1 MITKE
6 TILSQMQILNE
17 SHCVIADF
25 MFVVKEDGV
34 EISRSKGPHTVS
46 FMPDADH
53 DAIFAAV
60 NADITTREGMKWPA
74 IPQSEWDRTTGHCA
88 VEHTPEVKA
97 AYAEFKTRQEAI
109 LNSKG
114 KE

>member
-6 TILSQMQILNE
+6 TILSQLQISE
-17 SHCVIADF
+17 GRCVIADF
-25 MFVVKEDGV
+25 MLVVKEGGV
-34 EISRSKGPHTVS
+34 EISRSKGPHTIS
-46 FMPDADH
+46 FMPDADL
-53 DAIFAAV
+53 ALILVAN

-74 IPQSEWDRTTGHCA
+74 IQQADWQRVTGHCA
-88 VEHTPEVKA
+88 VEHTSEVKA
-97 AYAEFKTRQEAI
+97 AYAAMKAKQAGI